1 MANSGFGKLEDS
13 LVSIPRVVLA
23 GGEAKPE
30 LEAVIGTKNRAMAIV
45 LGKPLLRH
53 VVDALLEAHPHSPIS
68 VVGNQP
74 QSPDYQVLKDC
85 GGFVPNVLSGVNAHT
100 DAKLVL
106 IATADLP
113 FLKGDSVRAITLLA
127 QKVATDTGAE
137 AIFPIVPVAS
147 CYREYPGIKRTS
159 VKLKEGEFTGG
170 NLMFVVP
177 KSLLQQEKRLGDLY
191 EARKSPLKLAGMLG
205 YCVLA
210 RLILSRLSVLSPPT
224 LPMLE
229 EIFSRVI
236 GVRAKA
242 IVCDFPDIATDLDR
256 PSDFLATKR
265 NET

>member
-1 MANSGFGKLEDS
+1 MANSDFGKLEVS
-13 LVSIPRVVLA
+13 LDGMPRVVLA

-53 VVDALLEAHPHSPIS
+53 VVDALLEANPHSPIT

-74 QSPDYQVLKDC
+74 NSPDYQVLKDC
-85 GGFVPNVLSGVNAHT
+85 GGFVPNVMAGVSEHASAN
-100 DAKLVL
+100 LVL

-113 FLKGDSVRAITLLA
+113 FLKGDSVRAITLMA

-137 AIFPIVPVAS
+137 AIFPIVPVAT
-147 CYREYPGIKRTS
+147 CYRQFPGIKRTS

-177 KSLLQQEKRLGDLY
+177 KSLLKQEKRIGELY
-191 EARKSPLKLAGMLG
+191 EARKSPLKLAGILG
-205 YCVLA
+205 YGVLA
-210 RLILSRLSVLSPPT
+210 RLIFSRLSLSAPPE
-224 LPMLE
+224 LQVLE
-229 EIFSRVI
+229 EIFSKVV
-236 GVRAKA
+236 GVKAKA

-256 PSDFLATKR
+256 PSDFRALKP
-265 NET
+265 E

>member
-1 MANSGFGKLEDS
+1 MANSDLRKLEES
-13 LVSIPRVVLA
+13 LVSIPRIVLA
-23 GGEAKPE
+23 GGEAKPD

-53 VVDALLEAHPHSPIS
+53 VVDALLDADPYSSIT

-74 QSPDYQVLKDC
+74 ESPDYQVLKDC
-85 GGFVPNVLSGVNAHT
+85 GGFVPNVMSGVSAYK

-113 FLKGDSVRAITLLA
+113 YLRSVSVRELSAMA
-127 QKVATDTGAE
+127 QKIAKETRAE

-159 VKLKEGEFTGG
+159 VRLKEGEFTGG

-177 KSLLQQEKRLGDLY
+177 KSLLQQEKRLGELY

-205 YCVLA
+205 YGVLV
-210 RLILSRLSVLSPPT
+210 RLILSRLSILSPPT

-242 IVCDFPDIATDLDR
+242 IVCDFPDISTDLDR
-256 PSDFLATKR
+256 PSDFLASKR

>member
-1 MANSGFGKLEDS
+1 MANSDSGKLENS

-53 VVDALLEAHPHSPIS
+53 VVDALLEANPHSPIS

-85 GGFVPNVLSGVNAHT
+85 GGFVPNVMSGVSAHT

-113 FLKGDSVRAITLLA
+113 FLKGDSVRAITRMA

-147 CYREYPGIKRTS
+147 CYRQYPGIKRTS

-191 EARKSPLKLAGMLG
+191 CARKSPLKLAGILG
-205 YCVLA
+205 YGVLM
-210 RLILSRLSVLSPPT
+210 RLVLSRLSLMP
-224 LPMLE
+224 LPELQILE
-229 EIFSRVI
+229 EVFSRLI
-236 GVRAKA
+236 GVKSKA
-242 IVCDFPDIATDLDR
+242 IICDFPDIATDLDR
-256 PSDFLATKR
+256 PSDFRALIPG
-265 NET
+265 